1 MITLLFFAQL
11 REKLECASLDHPL
24 PTVAT
29 VGGLRAALMARGAP
43 WSEVFSDRNVLAA
56 VNQRLAR
63 DDAAIA
69 EGDEV
74 AFFPPVTGG

>member
-1 MITLLFFAQL
+1 MIKLLFFAQL
-11 REKLECASLDHPL
+11 REKLGCTSLDHPL

-29 VGGLRAALMARGAP
+29 VGGLRAELIARGEP
-43 WSEVFSDRNVLAA
+43 WSEVFADKNVLAA
-56 VNQRLAR
+56 VNQRMAK
-63 DDAAIA
+63 DNAAIS

>member
-1 MITLLFFAQL
+1 MIKLLFFAQL
-11 REKLECASLDHPL
+11 REKLGCTSLDHPL

-29 VGGLRAALMARGAP
+29 VGGLRAELITRGEP
-43 WSEVFSDRNVLAA
+43 WSEVFADKNVLAA
-56 VNQRLAR
+56 VNQRMAR
-63 DDAAIA
+63 DETAIA